1 MFRQYLAMNF
11 AEPKVIV
18 MPKIGC
24 GLDRLEWE
32 VVSEI
37 IKGVFLET
45 PHVIK
50 IVYK

>member
-11 AEPKVIV
+11 ADPKVIV
-18 MPKIGC
+18 MPQIGC
-24 GLDRLEWE
+24 GIDRLEWE

-37 IKGVFLET
+37 IKGVFSET

-50 IVYK
+50 IVHK